1 VYGPNIIDQI
11 MEAIRNELEKCDNK
25 CHLLL
30 IHSLS
35 GGTGSGISGLLLDKL
50 ADKGM
55 YNSKLFQRFL

>member
-1 VYGPNIIDQI
+1 